1 MPAIETTGLT
11 RRFDELVAV
20 DALDLSVAEGEV
32 FGFLGPNGAGKST
45 TINILLGFLDPSE
58 GSATV
63 LGHDATRDSRAVRRR
78 IGLLPEGFAPYE
90 NLTGREHV
98 RSAIETKDAD
108 DDPDELIAR
117 VGLDAEAARREA
129 GGYSKGMTQR
139 LALAIALVGDPDLL
153 ILDEPSS
160 GLDPK
165 GAKLLRNLV
174 REEAADGTTVF
185 FSSHVLG
192 QVEQVCDRVGIMNEG
207 RMTAVDTIDNLRTR
221 IDAESVVE
229 ADVETVPDTESIA
242 AVEGVREVTTLP
254 GRVRI
259 ACTTPA
265 AKMPALRALDSAAT
279 VTDIAIEDASL
290 EALFEEYTGDSDAD
304 APETAAAETAAPAS
318 GGDAA

>member
-139 LALAIALVGDPDLL
+139 LVLAMALAGEPDLL
-153 ILDEPSS
+153 VLDEPTT
-160 GLDPK
+160 GLDPA
-165 GAKLLRNLV
+165 GA
-174 REEAADGTTVF
+174 EERAPDHACGDERHDQQRQTIPHG
-185 FSSHVLG
+185 SHSRANG
-192 QVEQVCDRVGIMNEG
+192 NHPVG
-207 RMTAVDTIDNLRTR
+207 
-221 IDAESVVE
+221 
-229 ADVETVPDTESIA
+229 
-242 AVEGVREVTTLP
+242 
-254 GRVRI
+254 
-259 ACTTPA
+259 
-265 AKMPALRALDSAAT
+265 
-279 VTDIAIEDASL
+279 
-290 EALFEEYTGDSDAD
+290 
-304 APETAAAETAAPAS
+304 
-318 GGDAA
+318 